1 MATNKDLIWEDRNVY
16 EAALDRID
24 KIYNS
29 HDEVWVSFSGGKD
42 SLVMLKL
49 VEEYF
54 DKNNYT
60 DKINVVFRDEET
72 INTMVREFVLTFVD
86 NPRYNFKYYATQ
98 LESEIYILGEKRDYI
113 QWDENRKWIIPKPE
127 CAITV
132 EGVHNQWTFDKLLFE
147 KKNRRVCSLVGIRAQ
162 ESLMRFSGIT
172 QSKVSYLTKNH
183 DLKNATLGKPIYD
196 WSEKDVFKYFYDNKI
211 DYCNVYDMQ
220 VFNKDSLRV
229 ATVLHAEAA
238 KNLHK
243 VKTLDPILYNQILDV
258 FPEVEVQARYYKDAI
273 KGKNEKIAWYYRDKC
288 NGDYWEAITLFIT
301 ENITDKHQ
309 YNSAMKGLM
318 TVRQTRRNNIAKNS
332 GSIFGGY
339 PALYV
344 FKQIIGGAYK
354 RNIMPTSD
362 KNEKYLEYENLSN
375 RA

>member
-1 MATNKDLIWEDRNVY
+1 MATLKDLIYEDRNVY

-42 SLVMLKL
+42 SLCMLKL

-60 DKINVVFRDEET
+60 EKINVVFRDEEV

-86 NPRYNFKYYATQ
+86 NPKYNFRYYTTQ
-98 LESEIYILGEKRDYI
+98 LESEIYILGKKKEYI
-113 QWDENRKWIIPKPE
+113 QWDENRKWIVDKPE
-127 CAITV
+127 CGIT
-132 EGVHNQWTFDKLLFE
+132 EKGIYNQWKFDKVLYE
-147 KKNRRVCSLVGIRAQ
+147 KKNKRVCSMTGIRAD
-162 ESLMRFSGIT
+162 ESLIRFSGIT
-172 QSKVSYLTKNH
+172 NSKVCHLTKNPY
-183 DLKNATLGKPIYD
+183 LKNATLGKPIYD
-196 WSEKDVFKYFYDNKI
+196 WKEKDIFKYFYDNNI
-211 DYCNVYDMQ
+211 EYCSVYDMQ

-243 VKTLDPILYNQILDV
+243 VKTLDPVLYNQVLDV

-273 KGKNEKIAWYYRDKC
+273 KGNTPKIAFFYKDKC
-288 NGDYWEAITLFIT
+288 GGDYWDAISLYIKET
-301 ENITDKHQ
+301 ITDKIQ
-309 YNSAMKGLM
+309 YNTAFKRVM
-318 TVRQTRRNNIAKNS
+318 TVRRARRNNVRNDNV
-332 GSIFGGY
+332 FGGY

-344 FKQIIGGAYK
+344 FGKIIGGAYK
-354 RNIMPTSD
+354 REIQPTGEQKKLYFEFED
-362 KNEKYLEYENLSN
+362 LSI
-375 RA
+375 RT